1 MNPKPHK
8 LVLTNIPHKTDFAF
22 VGLKFF
28 EKVAAQIQKYPVQ
41 IKMGGYTMEFHV
53 ELKHG
58 VYPELGGQGATTSI
72 SEILCFAKI
81 RVRL

>member
-1 MNPKPHK
+1 
-8 LVLTNIPHKTDFAF
+8 
-22 VGLKFF
+22 
-28 EKVAAQIQKYPVQ
+28 
-41 IKMGGYTMEFHV
+41 MGGYTMEFHV

-81 RVRL
+81 RVYVSKKIRIFFS